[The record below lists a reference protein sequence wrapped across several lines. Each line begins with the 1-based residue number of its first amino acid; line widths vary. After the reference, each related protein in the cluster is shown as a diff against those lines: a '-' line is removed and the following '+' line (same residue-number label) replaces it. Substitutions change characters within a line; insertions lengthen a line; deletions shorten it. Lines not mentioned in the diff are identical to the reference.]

1 MTVDMTARMQAGSP
15 ATTAVLSPVL
25 NSEVE
30 VFDIVIVGG
39 GLSGLALAAELAQP
53 EFSQL
58 KVLVLEQRQSYVRDR
73 TWSYWKTP
81 KNTPHRYSHLE
92 RQQWSKWRVRQGT
105 HDARQTPR
113 AIMNRG
119 KVASYGTLDADA
131 FYSAALQAIAQST
144 NVELRL
150 GTSAR
155 QIVSGGSPRVITAEG
170 RVIAATWVFDAR
182 PCKTVQA
189 AWCSSF

>member
-73 TWSYWKTP
+73 TWSYWKTDR
-81 KNTPHRYSHLE
+81 KS
-92 RQQWSKWRVRQGT
+92 V
-105 HDARQTPR
+105 
-113 AIMNRG
+113 
-119 KVASYGTLDADA
+119 V
-131 FYSAALQAIAQST
+131 
-144 NVELRL
+144 
-150 GTSAR
+150 
-155 QIVSGGSPRVITAEG
+155 
-170 RVIAATWVFDAR
+170 
-182 PCKTVQA
+182 
-189 AWCSSF
+189 